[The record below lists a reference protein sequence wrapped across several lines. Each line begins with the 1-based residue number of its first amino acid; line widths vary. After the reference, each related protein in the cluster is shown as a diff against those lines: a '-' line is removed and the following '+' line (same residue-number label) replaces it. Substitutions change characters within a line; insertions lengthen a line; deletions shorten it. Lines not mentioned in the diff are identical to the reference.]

1 MNMKSNP
8 FVEMRKIRIQKI
20 KEMIREHGPIR
31 HKKLL
36 AIIAIEIGTK
46 KKTAI
51 SYLDALQEADFI
63 KFDGDKETWSIKE

>member
-1 MNMKSNP
+1 
-8 FVEMRKIRIQKI
+8 
-20 KEMIREHGPIR
+20 MIREHGPIR